1 MRLPINIEELL
12 SGRAVEGDRIEYKT
26 GWNPDAIYRTICAF
40 ANDFD
45 ETGGGYIV
53 VGVKEE
59 NGHAIRPVTGI
70 DPNQIEP
77 IEKDMVGYNNL
88 MRPYYQPRLYIE
100 EVDGKTVLVIKVSP
114 GERRPYKVPDQ
125 ITAKQ
130 KTYNYYIRYNSSS
143 IVPKDEYEREL
154 INLANRMPFD
164 DRGNDDIKL
173 TDISPL
179 LLHDYLVKV
188 KSSLADISLTDHMED
203 VLEQMDLLE
212 AVPEGW
218 RIKNVTAMMFSE
230 RPDRFF
236 HQAQIEIVLFP
247 EGREKNP
254 NNLIEVEPI
263 RGSVP
268 QMIEKALSYLN
279 TNVIKKQILKPKDR
293 EESIKFYNYPYQALE
308 EAVVNS
314 LYHRDWT
321 IREPVEITV
330 EPERISILSFSGPN
344 HTIPMEAVRSGQSL
358 RSRRYRNRRLGE
370 FLKELD
376 LTEGRATGI
385 PTIQEELQANG
396 SPAAKIE
403 TDEERTYFLID
414 IPCHPYFVKKE
425 TTIDS
430 DVVNDDNVTK
440 GGVKGGVK
448 DGVKDG
454 VKELTEVQEV
464 IVKEMLF
471 DPYITT
477 SELAQKTGIKF
488 RTLQRYVSQLQAAGI
503 IVREGGRKEGKWVII
518 NKKG

>member
-12 SGRAVEGDRIEYKT
+12 GGRAVEGDRIEYKT

-53 VGVKEE
+53 VGVAEE
-59 NGHAIRPVTGI
+59 NGHAIRPVVGI
-70 DPNQIEP
+70 DSDKIEP

-88 MRPYYQPRLYIE
+88 MRPYYQPKLFIE
-100 EVDGKTVLVIKVSP
+100 EVDCKTILVIKVSP

-154 INLANRMPFD
+154 INLANRTPFD
-164 DRGNDDIKL
+164 DRGNDQITLK
-173 TDISPL
+173 DISPL

-188 KSSLADISLTDHMED
+188 KSSLTDIPLTENMEA

-212 AVPEGW
+212 PVPEGW
-218 RIKNVTAMMFSE
+218 RIKNVAAMMFAE

-236 HQAQIEIVLFP
+236 RQAQVDIVLFP

-268 QMIEKALSYLN
+268 MMIEKTLSYLR
-279 TNVIKKQILKPKDR
+279 TNVIKKQIVKPKDDAH
-293 EESIKFYNYPYQALE
+293 SDKFYNYPYQALE

-321 IREPVEITV
+321 IREPVEITI
-330 EPERISILSFSGPN
+330 EPDKISILNFSGPN
-344 HTIPMEAVRSGQSL
+344 HTIPMEAIREGKSL

-370 FLKELD
+370 FLKELG

-385 PTIQEELQANG
+385 PTIQEELKANG
-396 SPAAKIE
+396 SPQAVIE
-403 TDEERTYFLID
+403 TDEERSYFLID
-414 IPCHPYFVKKE
+414 IPCHDAFVADKVVLNADFIKDFIKDFVKE
-425 TTIDS
+425 NRTQLSERQESILLMLA
-430 DVVNDDNVTK
+430 DDDT
-440 GGVKGGVK
+440 
-448 DGVKDG
+448 
-454 VKELTEVQEV
+454 L
-464 IVKEMLF
+464 
-471 DPYITT
+471 T
-477 SELAQKTGIKF
+477 SEKISQKTG
-488 RTLQRYVSQLQAAGI
+488 VSQRTILKDLNWLQSIGVL
-503 IVREGGRKEGKWVII
+503 VREGGRKEGTWQIQRSI
-518 NKKG
+518 ETH